1 MRKTMSYLGQRTLR
15 IGGTLGLAVILLAGC
30 ESKQQKA
37 IDSAMKQAA
46 ATGQPQQVVTVAKDG
61 STTTTTVEP
70 PVQGQSGQVV
80 STTVQPAQ
88 SVPGQPP
95 PAPGVY
101 YQPNGTAAAGQPQA
115 AAPGAP
121 PPPDQPGSNQPAP
134 DQAQPGQAPAPVVR
148 AEDVDVPA
156 GSELAIEINQEI
168 STKTTPPGSRF
179 TGEIAEGWRDRG
191 GRVLLPRGT
200 RVEGKVVASHGGGHF
215 AGESLL
221 ELRLTS
227 LTLNGTR
234 YPLQTHDVVREQKGK
249 GKRSAGLIGGG
260 AGLGMILGAIA
271 GGGRGA
277 AIGGVAG
284 AGAGTAGAGLTDNKP
299 LDIPAETIVR
309 FQLRDRLT
317 LQ

>member
-1 MRKTMSYLGQRTLR
+1 MLR
-15 IGGTLGLAVILLAGC
+15 IGGGLALAVVLLAGC

-37 IDSAMKQAA
+37 IDAAKKQAT
-46 ATGQPQQVVTVAKDG
+46 ATGQPQQVVAVAKDG

-80 STTVQPAQ
+80 SNTTQPAQ
-88 SVPGQPP
+88 RVPGQPP

-101 YQPNGTAAAGQPQA
+101 YQPNGTAAAGQSQPQA
-115 AAPGAP
+115 EAPEQAE
-121 PPPDQPGSNQPAP
+121 QPE
-134 DQAQPGQAPAPVVR
+134 QAEPGQAPAPIVR

-200 RVEGKVVASHGGGHF
+200 HVEGKVVESHSGGHF

-227 LTLNGTR
+227 LTLNGMR
-234 YPLQTHDVVREQKGK
+234 YPLETHDVVREKRGK
-249 GKRSAGLIGGG
+249 GKRSAGFIGGG

-299 LDIPAETIVR
+299 LDIPAESIVR
-309 FQLRDRLT
+309 FRLRDRLT

>member
-1 MRKTMSYLGQRTLR
+1 MKMTMGYVWQRAFR
-15 IGGTLGLAVILLAGC
+15 VGGTLGLAVVLLAGC
-30 ESKQQKA
+30 ASKQQKA
-37 IDSAMKQAA
+37 IDAAKKQAA
-46 ATGQPQQVVTVAKDG
+46 ASGQPQQVVTVAKDG

-70 PVQGQSGQVV
+70 PVQGQSGQAV

-88 SVPGQPP
+88 NVPGQPP

-101 YQPNGTAAAGQPQA
+101 YEPTGTAPGSQQQTVSPGGVPGPAAEP
-115 AAPGAP
+115 APGAP
-121 PPPDQPGSNQPAP
+121 PAVEQSPA
-134 DQAQPGQAPAPVVR
+134 ATAPVVQ
-148 AEDVDVPA
+148 AGDVNIPA
-156 GSELAIEINQEI
+156 GSQLAIEINQEI
-168 STKTTPPGSRF
+168 SAKTTPPGSGF
-179 TGEIAEGWRDRG
+179 TGEIAEGWTDSS
-191 GRVLLPRGT
+191 GRVILPRGT
-200 RVEGKVVASHGGGHF
+200 RVEGKVVASHSGGHF

-234 YPLQTHDVVREQKGK
+234 YPLQTHDVVRELKGK

-284 AGAGTAGAGLTDNKP
+284 AGAGTAGAGLTDNKT
-299 LDIPAETIVR
+299 LDIPA
-309 FQLRDRLT
+309 
-317 LQ
+317 